1 MRKREESFVWPKSGV
16 SRSLSRQ
23 RDNIF
28 VIGTDTGVG
37 KTVLSLLLV
46 QFFYAKG
53 YSPFYL
59 KPIQTGCKNP
69 SDVNSDAG
77 FIYRHVRPLRGK
89 DPAESVIY
97 CFENP
102 KAPYFA
108 ARDEGREIDVR
119 VIRKV
124 VEERS
129 LLYFPV
135 VLEAAGGLLVPVSEK
150 ILMVDIIR
158 ITGARPIIAA
168 RPGLGTINHT
178 LLTIEALRKR
188 RISPAGIVF
197 IASAQGDTSEYPVII
212 HENMEAIERF
222 SGIKVAGL
230 IGKIK
235 DFSNPDQSCYRPLER
250 LVSNG
255 RERIPGIF

>member
-1 MRKREESFVWPKSGV
+1 MVSG
-16 SRSLSRQ
+16 SLSRQ
-23 RDNIF
+23 KDNIF

-97 CFENP
+97 CFKNP

-108 ARDEGREIDVR
+108 ARDEGMEIDVR

-124 VEERS
+124 VEESS
-129 LLYFPV
+129 LLYFSGSGS
-135 VLEAAGGLLVPVSEK
+135 EQELLVPVE
-150 ILMVDIIR
+150 
-158 ITGARPIIAA
+158 
-168 RPGLGTINHT
+168 
-178 LLTIEALRKR
+178 RKNIDGR
-188 RISPAGIVF
+188 YN
-197 IASAQGDTSEYPVII
+197 QD
-212 HENMEAIERF
+212 
-222 SGIKVAGL
+222 
-230 IGKIK
+230 
-235 DFSNPDQSCYRPLER
+235 
-250 LVSNG
+250 NG
-255 RERIPGIF
+255 RQPQLLLPGPDWERSTIPSLPSRL